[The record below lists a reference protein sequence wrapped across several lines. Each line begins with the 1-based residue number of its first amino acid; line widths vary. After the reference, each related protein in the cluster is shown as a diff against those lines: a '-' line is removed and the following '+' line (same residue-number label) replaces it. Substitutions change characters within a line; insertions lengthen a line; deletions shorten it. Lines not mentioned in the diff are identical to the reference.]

1 MKKKL
6 NKIFDKLFPICRS
19 ITGPGYRRSLNI
31 LSKYI
36 CLKKI
41 HYPSGKK
48 IFDWVIPKEW
58 IIKDAYIKEI
68 TENGAKKK
76 NSKF

>member
-36 CLKKI
+36 SLKKLY
-41 HYPSGKK
+41 YPSGKK
-48 IFDWVIPKEW
+48 IFDWVVPKEW
-58 IIKDAYIKEI
+58 IIKDAYIK
-68 TENGAKKK
+68 
-76 NSKF
+76 